1 MTDITF
7 EDKSQDAAYDA
18 AKWNATDANEVKAA
32 VNSKQDIGNTLYTP
46 LDEAPTAPVAGLVV
60 LADRATWDPLG
71 VGSGGAYLTMYLGA
85 TSGWGTLTG
94 QLDEV

>member
-7 EDKSQDAAYDA
+7 ADKSQSAAYDA
-18 AKWNATDANEVKAA
+18 DKWNADDANEVKAA
-32 VNSKQDIGNTLYTP
+32 VNSKQDAGKSQYTTLTAEP
-46 LDEAPTAPVAGLVV
+46 DSPTAGLVV
-60 LADRATWDPLG
+60 LADRSNWDPLG

-94 QLDEV
+94 QLDE

>member
-18 AKWNATDANEVKAA
+18 DKWNAADANEVKTA
-32 VNSKQDIGNTLYTP
+32 VNSKQDIGSALYTA
-46 LDEAPTAPVAGLVV
+46 LDAEPASPTAGLVV
-60 LADRATWDPLG
+60 LADRSNWDPLG

-94 QLDEV
+94 QLDE